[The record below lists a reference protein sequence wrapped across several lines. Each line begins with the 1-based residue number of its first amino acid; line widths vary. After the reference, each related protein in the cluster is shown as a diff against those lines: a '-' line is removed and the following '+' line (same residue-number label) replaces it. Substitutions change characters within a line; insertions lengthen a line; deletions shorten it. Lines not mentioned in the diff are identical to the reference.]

1 MLDAKACFDQNLH
14 AMSIPVNE
22 KKGIPRTTSIF
33 LYRALRAI
41 KFRIST
47 AHGVSD
53 QSFSVLDN
61 PDRPLQG
68 SGQGT
73 AESVGLHV
81 LVADN
86 SNAALE
92 ANAHP
97 RAILHSVNQEEDPYP
112 NRPHFLWMIRHST

>member
-1 MLDAKACFDQNLH
+1 MN
-14 AMSIPVNE
+14 
-22 KKGIPRTTSIF
+22 
-33 LYRALRAI
+33 
-41 KFRIST
+41 FRIGT

-61 PDRPLQG
+61 PARPLQG

-86 SNAALE
+86 SNSALE
-92 ANAHP
+92 ANSHP
-97 RAILHSVNQEEDPYP
+97 KAILHGVSQEVEPVSQQTSV
-112 NRPHFLWMIRHST
+112 FLDDTTLYMN